1 MDDGAQD
8 TSVSEKLLDME
19 RRQGITKIAMTSHF
33 DCEIETL
40 DDFLNRRK
48 LAVVNLS
55 ENCDIRDLDI
65 KLGCEVMFRPGL
77 MTAPLH
83 QLCIQ
88 DTKLLLVELPTS
100 FRPPFFEDFLV
111 FLSSL
116 DIRPLLAH
124 VERYRFVQEDPQILL
139 KWIEMGAYTQINAHS
154 LLHNDKRSTLALKLL
169 KWNLA
174 HVVATDTHSLYKRP
188 PDLAEAMAVVKSR
201 LGKEK
206 VKELLDTAEKL
217 FEGRLPAYPGLRMPK
232 RIFGMWI

>member
-139 KWIEMGAYTQINAHS
+139 KWIEMGA
-154 LLHNDKRSTLALKLL
+154 
-169 KWNLA
+169 
-174 HVVATDTHSLYKRP
+174 
-188 PDLAEAMAVVKSR
+188 
-201 LGKEK
+201 
-206 VKELLDTAEKL
+206 
-217 FEGRLPAYPGLRMPK
+217 
-232 RIFGMWI
+232 